1 MPYVDFFAIQ
11 ALKPAAFKLYVY
23 WLHRAEQTGTH
34 TGSLS
39 LAQLGRE
46 SGLQVHPTWRYPAA
60 QHGMDGTVRRA
71 LAELITHGFLEK
83 TGQRGRCPNTYRLLK
98 TPEQTSRKD
107 TAEKR
112 GERRGETPHKTCF
125 SVPECANLDVH

>member
-1 MPYVDFFAIQ
+1 MPYVDFPAIQ
-11 ALKPAAFKLYVY
+11 ALQPAAFKLYVY

-39 LAQLGRE
+39 LAQ
-46 SGLQVHPTWRYPAA
+46 
-60 QHGMDGTVRRA
+60 HGIDGTVRRA

-98 TPEQTSRKD
+98 TPEQN
-107 TAEKR
+107 
-112 GERRGETPHKTCF
+112 P
-125 SVPECANLDVH
+125 